1 MKDILYDAM
10 IWLDKHIGDLICS
23 WLTAALCY
31 FLEIKGAINI
41 MLAIIFADLAFGI
54 AASIWCRKEKF
65 SMEKFFIAV
74 ARAFVFTAF
83 VSFLYALDK
92 ETHQKLAATY
102 YIATWLI
109 SGAYLWSFLKNT
121 DEVFGGKVIKLLQ
134 SFVQKTVQE
143 KTGMDISDKEVENG
157 RL

>member
-1 MKDILYDAM
+1 
-10 IWLDKHIGDLICS
+10 
-23 WLTAALCY
+23 
-31 FLEIKGAINI
+31 
-41 MLAIIFADLAFGI
+41 MLAIIAADLIFGI
-54 AASIWCRKEKF
+54 AASVWRRKEKF
-65 SMEKFFIAV
+65 SMEKFTVAA

-83 VSFLYALDK
+83 VSFLYALDR
-92 ETHQKLAATY
+92 ETHQELAATY

-143 KTGMDISDKEVENG
+143 KTGMDISEKEAQNG
-157 RL
+157 